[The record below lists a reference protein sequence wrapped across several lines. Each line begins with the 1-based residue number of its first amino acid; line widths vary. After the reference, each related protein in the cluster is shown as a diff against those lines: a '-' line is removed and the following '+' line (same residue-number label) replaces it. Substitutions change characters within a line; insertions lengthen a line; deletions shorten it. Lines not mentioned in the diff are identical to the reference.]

1 MNLQKLIMFAVLSA
15 PLTAV
20 AQQSYMIKGSVSNIK
35 EPVKVILTYKV
46 DGERIMDSTIM
57 KNGKFTFK
65 GTVNGPK
72 EAHLLVKHSNAPESP
87 LTRPQEDILP
97 FLIENTGITIAARD
111 SIKNAVITG
120 SAANNDN
127 MEVTA
132 LLKPIYDK
140 YETLNKE
147 FKAQT
152 LEKQKDTA
160 YLNSLDERA
169 NAIGNEILAA
179 KRDYIKKHRDRY
191 MSLMAYNSTLPPEFD
206 AVAAEKEFS
215 LFDAPLRESDL
226 GKELAA
232 RIAKVKKTQEGM
244 IAPDFTQLDVN
255 GKPVKLSDFRG
266 KYVLLDFWASWCGPC
281 RRENPNVVKAYND
294 FKAKGFEVLGV
305 SLDKP
310 EDRDK
315 WLAAIQKDGLSWTQ
329 VSDLKVWDNEAAKLY
344 DVNAIPM
351 NFLIDPDGKII
362 AKYLRG
368 EALEMALK
376 KVMP

>member
-1 MNLQKLIMFAVLSA
+1 L
-15 PLTAV
+15 
-20 AQQSYMIKGSVSNIK
+20 
-35 EPVKVILTYKV
+35 
-46 DGERIMDSTIM
+46 
-57 KNGKFTFK
+57 
-65 GTVNGPK
+65 
-72 EAHLLVKHSNAPESP
+72 
-87 LTRPQEDILP
+87 PQ
-97 FLIENTGITIAARD
+97 
-111 SIKNAVITG
+111 
-120 SAANNDN
+120 
-127 MEVTA
+127 
-132 LLKPIYDK
+132 
-140 YETLNKE
+140 
-147 FKAQT
+147 
-152 LEKQKDTA
+152 
-160 YLNSLDERA
+160 
-169 NAIGNEILAA
+169 
-179 KRDYIKKHRDRY
+179 
-191 MSLMAYNSTLPPEFD
+191 EFD
-206 AVAAEKEFS
+206 AVAAEKEFN

-244 IAPDFTQLDVN
+244 LAPDFTQLDVN

-305 SLDKP
+305 SLDKR

-315 WLAAIQKDGLSWTQ
+315 WLQAIQKDGLSWTQ

-368 EALEMALK
+368 EALETTLK